1 MFLIGAT
8 HKQGVV
14 KPICLD
20 VHYSTRQPKYNWV
33 NCVGI
38 AVSFSY
44 IMHVFKKWPNVGKY
58 KCEVAD

>member
-1 MFLIGAT
+1 MLLMEEMY
-8 HKQGVV
+8 KQGVV

-20 VHYSTRQPKYNWV
+20 VYYSTRQPKYNWV
-33 NCVGI
+33 NYVGI

-44 IMHVFKKWPNVGKY
+44 IMHVFKKWPNLGKY